1 MNTAA
6 VILAAGQGKKMWP
19 YGDTHPK
26 ATLPIANRPL
36 LDRTI
41 EHLRQMDIDE
51 IIVVCGHLCGQVQ
64 EITARHKN
72 ITCIDQPKPAGTAD
86 ALLRA
91 LSVMVAQQVLVV
103 YGDVL
108 VVPEDLQALLGFHE
122 DHPKDISLLVSGWG
136 DEKQQD
142 GIGVHV
148 QDGKATRIVGHPR
161 EECMRYC
168 GIAMFPKSFE
178 DYVKRNPGMMTSV
191 EVGVMPPLEAE
202 LAQSIEAYRK
212 DGGTVHT
219 LGAVGPVIDLDKPW
233 HILTANRAWLDY
245 ASTQLKENDIHP
257 SAIVHPDAEIGGHI
271 VVGEGSVIGHDVKI
285 KGDCWIGKN
294 THVIDGAIIYGK
306 TSIGDDCKI
315 REYCQVGDH
324 TMIGHECVVGHCSEF
339 AGVLMDG
346 AYAYH
351 YGEYWG
357 VIGRSSDLGA
367 ATVCGTL
374 RFDDQETIHHIRGR
388 REIPTHGANASYLGD
403 FVRTGVNAILM
414 PGVKVGPYSLIGAGV
429 LLQEDVPNNSL
440 IYVKQEL
447 VRKDWGPERY
457 GW

>member
-26 ATLPIANRPL
+26 AGLPIANRPL

-51 IIVVCGHLCGQVQ
+51 IIVVCGHLCGQVR
-64 EITARHKN
+64 EVTARHKN
-72 ITCIDQPKPAGTAD
+72 ITCVDQPKPVGTAD

-91 LSVMVAQQVLVV
+91 FSVMVAQQALVV
-103 YGDVL
+103 YGDML
-108 VVPEDLQALLGFHE
+108 VTPADLQALLGFHE
-122 DHPKDISLLVSGWG
+122 RHPKDISLLVSGWNG
-136 DEKQQD
+136 EEQQA
-142 GIGVHV
+142 GIGVYV
-148 QDGKATRIVGHPR
+148 QDGKAVRIAGHPR

-168 GIAMFPKSFE
+168 GIAVFPKSFE
-178 DYVKRNPGMMTSV
+178 DYVKRNPGLMTSV
-191 EVGVMPPLEAE
+191 EVGVMPPLEGE
-202 LAQSIEAYRK
+202 LAQSIESYRK
-212 DGGTVHT
+212 DGGNVHT
-219 LGAVGPVIDLDKPW
+219 LKAVGPIIDLDKPW

-245 ASTQLKENDIHP
+245 ASEQLKENDIHP
-257 SAIVHPDAEIGGHI
+257 SAIVHPDAEIDGHI
-271 VVGEGSVIGHDVKI
+271 AVGEGSVIGRGVKI

-294 THVIDGAIIYGK
+294 TQIIDGAIIYAK
-306 TSIGDDCKI
+306 SSIGDNCKI
-315 REYCQVGDH
+315 REYCQIGDH
-324 TMIGHECVVGHCSEF
+324 TMIGHECVVGHCAEF

-346 AYAYH
+346 AYSYH

-374 RFDDQETIHHIRGR
+374 RFDDQETIHRVRGR
-388 REIPTHGANASYLGD
+388 REIPTYGANASYLGD
-403 FVRTGVNAILM
+403 YVRTGVNAILM

-429 LLQEDVPNNSL
+429 ILQEDVPNNSL